1 MCLLVEGIG
10 GGNPL
15 CIHIHGIFC
24 AVDGLFLL
32 SLMEGFVLLMEC
44 FVLSVECFVLL
55 VESFVLWVQ
64 WFVLLA
70 ECFVLLMECFVLLVE
85 GIGGGNPC
93 TCNCTPTP
101 AGDPTPVW
109 PDRFLFSYLF
119 NAFDEEHK
127 QHSDHQ
133 ALSEHLVTSIKF
145 INSTCLE
152 HNLPLFKFNS
162 LSPKRPSL
170 KCIKNLAGW
179 FHVYSISG

>member
-1 MCLLVEGIG
+1 
-10 GGNPL
+10 
-15 CIHIHGIFC
+15 
-24 AVDGLFLL
+24 
-32 SLMEGFVLLMEC
+32 MECFVLLMEC
-44 FVLSVECFVLL
+44 FVLLVECFVLL
-55 VESFVLWVQ
+55 VDC
-64 WFVLLA
+64 FVLLA
-70 ECFVLLMECFVLLVE
+70 ECFVLLMECMALLVE

-101 AGDPTPVW
+101 AGDPTRVW

-127 QHSDHQ
+127 QHSHHQ

-145 INSTCLE
+145 INSICLE

-179 FHVYSISG
+179 FHVYSISGWIPLWNRELDGLAFVIWPGSDRKCWGQWNHKEMLML

>member
-1 MCLLVEGIG
+1 M
-10 GGNPL
+10 
-15 CIHIHGIFC
+15 
-24 AVDGLFLL
+24 
-32 SLMEGFVLLMEC
+32 
-44 FVLSVECFVLL
+44 ECFVLL
-55 VESFVLWVQ
+55 VEGM
-64 WFVLLA
+64 VLLI
-70 ECFVLLMECFVLLVE
+70 ECFVLLMECMVLLVE

-93 TCNCTPTP
+93 TFNCTPTP
-101 AGDPTPVW
+101 AGDPTRVW

-127 QHSDHQ
+127 QHSHHQ

-145 INSTCLE
+145 INSICLE

-179 FHVYSISG
+179 FHVYSISGWIPLWNRELDGLAFVIWPGSDRKCWGQWNHKEMLML